1 MEGELMKTTMIL
13 GAALVGLAAAAGSW
27 TLATAAHARQNP
39 YAQQHAGVD
48 DPLLK
53 HLTAGQIRGL
63 QNAAGLGLAKPAEL
77 HGMPGPKHVLE
88 LADDLDLT
96 DEQRAQTQGAYERMR
111 ERALTLG
118 EAVLVAERRVG
129 GFMQERPSAI
139 EGEVASALD
148 EAVEAWRALARVHI
162 EAHAEMMT
170 ILTDEQVE
178 RYSALRG
185 YTEAG
190 DN

>member
-1 MEGELMKTTMIL
+1 MKTTTIL
-13 GAALVGLAAAAGSW
+13 GAAMVGLAAATGSW
-27 TLATAAHARQNP
+27 TLAPAAQARQNA
-39 YAQQHAGVD
+39 YAEQHAGVN

-53 HLTAGQIRGL
+53 HLTAAQIRGL

-96 DEQRAQTQGAYERMR
+96 DEQRAQTQGAYEQMR

-129 GFMQERPSAI
+129 EQMRRRPEAI
-139 EGEVASALD
+139 EGEVAIALD
-148 EAVEAWRALARVHI
+148 EAAEAWRALARVHI

-170 ILTDEQVE
+170 ILTGEQVE

-185 YTEAG
+185 YTDAG